1 MAKGGRGQCQKVG
14 RTAGTGML
22 DGRVGR
28 VAMSVAGGQCTVCR
42 GGLGHR
48 PVLSQSGCSA
58 WTMARGAKQSGGSV
72 GGGRLSKRV
81 RMREGRVHAV
91 QRGMSGDGPLCRRS
105 NGDICGGGGCGRP
118 GWRGQRW
125 QETNY
130 VAKLRR
136 AYILNHS
143 ECEAEL

>member
-42 GGLGHR
+42 GGFGHR

-105 NGDICGGGGCGRP
+105 NGDICGGGADVAGLDGEV
-118 GWRGQRW
+118 RGGKKR
-125 QETNY
+125 TMLPN
-130 VAKLRR
+130 
-136 AYILNHS
+136 
-143 ECEAEL
+143 CPELISSITPK